1 MVRWLH
7 CIRVVLVAGVTLLP
21 LAASGQPSQP
31 TQATPAAP
39 AASAAPATGHFL
51 IFLRS
56 NQIGTEDSTVTRTPE
71 GWTISGQGRI
81 GPPLD
86 IVTRALEIKYDAQW
100 KPLEMYIDATARNL
114 ATKVRTVVKGTTARN
129 EITTIGEPAEKVDEI
144 AADAVLLP
152 NPFFAPFEAL
162 AARLRT
168 ATKDSTIALYTAPQG
183 TAVVTVIDAAPEK
196 IQTAGRLIE
205 VRRSNI
211 RLQPQA
217 GPPVDAE
224 VWADENGRLLRV
236 TVPAQ
241 TLDVMRD
248 DIAAVSTRRVAASRP
263 NDEQIRITANGFSLA
278 GTVSKPAATSAGLR
292 LPAVVL
298 VGGSGPTDRD
308 ETAFGIPIFGQISNT
323 LADAGFLVLRYD
335 KRGVG
340 QSGGRPE
347 SVTLADYAE
356 DLRAALK
363 YLGDRKDVDEKR
375 IAVLGHSEGGAVA
388 MLAASKDNRAKALV
402 LVSTI
407 GVTGAELNMAQVTH
421 AMARSTRPETEKQ
434 QTLDLQRRI
443 QTAVTTGQGWENIP
457 PQIRKQADVPWF
469 QSFLTYDPAKTMEHV
484 RRPMLI
490 VQGELDTQ
498 VAPTNADR
506 LEQLAK
512 ARKRPSPV
520 EIVKVP
526 GVNHLLVPAK
536 TGEVDEYSSL
546 AGATVSPAVTTPIVE
561 WLKKT
566 FVATK

>member
-31 TQATPAAP
+31 TQATPAA
-39 AASAAPATGHFL
+39 AATPAAPATGHFL

-56 NQIGTEDSTVTRTPE
+56 NQIGTEDSTVTRTAE

-100 KPLEMYIDATARNL
+100 KPLEMYVDATARNL

-211 RLQPQA
+211 RLQPQV

-363 YLGDRKDVDEKR
+363 YLDDRKDVDEKR

-388 MLAASKDNRAKALV
+388 MLAASKDSRAKALV

-469 QSFLTYDPAKTMEHV
+469 QSFLTYDPAKPMEDV
-484 RRPMLI
+484 RQPMLI

-498 VAPTNADR
+498 VAPANADR

-520 EIVKVP
+520 DVVKVP

-536 TGEVDEYSSL
+536 TGEVDEYGTL
-546 AGATVSPAVTTPIVE
+546 AGAIVSPAVTTPIVE

-566 FVATK
+566 FAAAK

>member
-1 MVRWLH
+1 M
-7 CIRVVLVAGVTLLP
+7 LLP

-31 TQATPAAP
+31 TQATPAAST
-39 AASAAPATGHFL
+39 ASTTGHFL

-168 ATKDSTIALYTAPQG
+168 AAKDSTIALYTAPQG

-363 YLGDRKDVDEKR
+363 YLDDRKDVDEKR

-388 MLAASKDNRAKALV
+388 MLAASKDSRAKALV

-469 QSFLTYDPAKTMEHV
+469 QSFLTYDPAKPMEDVHQ
-484 RRPMLI
+484 PMLI

-498 VAPTNADR
+498 VAPANADR

-526 GVNHLLVPAK
+526 GVNHLLVPAR
-536 TGEVDEYSSL
+536 TGEVDEYGSL

-566 FVATK
+566 FVAAK